1 MDKDMTRGAYISGW
15 GVCLPNAPIENHQI
29 EDVLGHM
36 KSQSAAVKRRVLINN
51 GITRRYYAIDPA
63 TGAATHTNARLT
75 AEAITNLCQS
85 SGFSAANIQCLSCGT
100 SSADQIIPNHASM
113 VHAEIGF
120 PPCEIAYLSGV
131 CCSGVSALKYGYLN
145 ILAGACDNAVVTG
158 SELASP
164 SLRSSHFEPQIRLN
178 TKDLADQ
185 PRLPFGNEFLRWM
198 LSDGAGALLIIPTP
212 RPDGPSLRIDWVDIA
227 SYASE
232 SDVCM
237 YFGLQKHADGRTS
250 SYRTVDNEDELFR
263 GGYLSLSQ
271 DIRILKERLPQ
282 LMRAAFGRLIKRH
295 NLIAADLD
303 WVLPHYSSQWFRQPL
318 HDGLAELGFV
328 VPFEKWFTNLSSKGN
343 TGSAAMYIM
352 IDELM
357 STGKAHRGQ
366 RILCIV
372 PESARMM
379 FGFVHLTV
387 V

>member
-1 MDKDMTRGAYISGW
+1 MARGAYISGW
-15 GVCLPNAPIENHQI
+15 GVCLPNAPIENQQI
-29 EDVLGHM
+29 EDVLGHL
-36 KSQSAAVKRRVLINN
+36 KSQSDAVKRRVLMNN

-63 TGAATHTNARLT
+63 TGTATHTNASLT
-75 AEAITNLCQS
+75 AEAIKNLCQN
-85 SGFSAANIQCLSCGT
+85 SGFSAADIQCLSCGT
-100 SSADQIIPNHASM
+100 SSADQIIPSHASM
-113 VHAEIGF
+113 VHAEIGS

-145 ILAGACDNAVVTG
+145 VLAGTCENAVVTG
-158 SELASP
+158 SELPSP
-164 SLRSSHFEPQIRLN
+164 SLRSSHFEPQVRLN
-178 TKDLADQ
+178 TKPLADHQ
-185 PRLPFGNEFLRWM
+185 PRLPFDNEFLRWM
-198 LSDGAGALLIIPTP
+198 LSDGAGALLITPTP
-212 RPDGPSLRIDWVDIA
+212 RPDALSLRIDWVDIA

-250 SYRTVDNEDELFR
+250 GYRTVDNEGELFR
-263 GGYLSLSQ
+263 GGYLSLAQ
-271 DIRILKERLPQ
+271 DVAVLKRMPQ
-282 LMRAAFGRLIKRH
+282 LMGAAFGRLIERH
-295 NLIAADLD
+295 NLAAPDLD
-303 WVLPHYSSQWFRQPL
+303 WILPHYSSRWFRQPL
-318 HDGLAELGFV
+318 HDLLAELGFI

-352 IDELM
+352 MDELM

>member
-1 MDKDMTRGAYISGW
+1 MARGVYIVGW
-15 GVCLPNAPIENHQI
+15 GVCLPNAPIENQQI
-29 EDVLGHM
+29 EDVLGPM

-63 TGAATHTNARLT
+63 TGTATHTNASLT
-75 AEAITNLCQS
+75 AEAIKNLCQT
-85 SGFSAANIQCLSCGT
+85 SGFSVSNIQCLSCGT

-113 VHAEIGF
+113 VHAEIGS
-120 PPCEIAYLSGV
+120 PPCEIASLSGV

-164 SLRSSHFEPQIRLN
+164 SLRSSHFEPQIRLS

-185 PRLPFGNEFLRWM
+185 AKLPFGNEFLRWM
-198 LSDGAGALLIIPTP
+198 LSDGAGALLITPTP
-212 RPDGPSLRIDWVDIA
+212 RPDDISLRIDWVDIV

-237 YFGLQKHADGRTS
+237 YFGLQKHEDGRIS
-250 SYRTVDNEDELFR
+250 SYRNVDNEGELFR

-271 DIRILKERLPQ
+271 DIRVLKEVLPG
-282 LMRAAFGRLIKRH
+282 LMLAAFGRLIERH
-295 NLIAADLD
+295 NLAAADLD
-303 WVLPHYSSQWFRQPL
+303 WILPHYSSQWFRQPF

-357 STGKAHRGQ
+357 SSGRARRGQ
-366 RILCIV
+366 SILCVV

>member
-1 MDKDMTRGAYISGW
+1 MARGAYISGW
-15 GVCLPNAPIENHQI
+15 GAYLPNAPIENQQI

-75 AEAITNLCQS
+75 AEAIKNLCQT
-85 SGFSAANIQCLSCGT
+85 SGFLAADIQCLSCGT
-100 SSADQIIPNHASM
+100 SSADQIIPSHASM
-113 VHAEIGF
+113 VHAEIGS
-120 PPCEIAYLSGV
+120 PPCEIASLSGV

-145 ILAGACDNAVVTG
+145 VLAGACDNAVVTG

-164 SLRSSHFEPQIRLN
+164 SLRSAHFEPQIRLN
-178 TKDLADQ
+178 TKGPADQ
-185 PRLPFGNEFLRWM
+185 PGLPFGNEFLRWM
-198 LSDGAGALLIIPTP
+198 LSDGAGALLITPTP
-212 RPDGPSLRIDWVDIA
+212 RPDALSLRIDWVDIA

-250 SYRTVDNEDELFR
+250 SFRTVDNEGDLFR
-263 GGYLSLSQ
+263 GGYLSLTQ
-271 DIRILKERLPQ
+271 DIRVLNERLPQ
-282 LMRAAFGRLIKRH
+282 LMRAAFGRLLERH
-295 NLIAADLD
+295 KLAAADID
-303 WVLPHYSSQWFRQPL
+303 WILPHYSSQWFRQPL

-328 VPFEKWFTNLSSKGN
+328 VPFEKWFSNLSSKGN
-343 TGSAAMYIM
+343 TGYAAMYIM

-357 STGKAHRGQ
+357 STGNAHRGQ
-366 RILCIV
+366 RILCII